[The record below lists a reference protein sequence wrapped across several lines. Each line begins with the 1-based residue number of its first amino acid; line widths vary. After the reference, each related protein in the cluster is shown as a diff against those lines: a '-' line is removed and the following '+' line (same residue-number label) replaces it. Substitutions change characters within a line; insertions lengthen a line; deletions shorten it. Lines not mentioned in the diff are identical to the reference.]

1 MEGAWLNKHLVK
13 KLDGFYCK
21 CLRRILGISHSYI
34 SRISNAF
41 ILKQFN
47 SKPLSQILLY
57 RQLILFGRVARM
69 SDSST
74 MRQLVFAEQSVGR
87 LSGELKSVIVR
98 WIILTLKQLLLLF
111 SYPSDAK
118 LTEGGVPTALISSG
132 NCVSIGLKMLPSISR
147 IVFVFP
153 CLLAGGVFYPLVS
166 KPWSGKR
173 FSNWRG
179 MIYRK
184 PRTILLSLQSRI

>member
-1 MEGAWLNKHLVK
+1 MKTTCGV
-13 KLDGFYCK
+13 
-21 CLRRILGISHSYI
+21 S
-34 SRISNAF
+34 
-41 ILKQFN
+41 
-47 SKPLSQILLY
+47 
-57 RQLILFGRVARM
+57 ILFHLGLMVFWEVPLYSRM
-69 SDSST
+69 SRLSRLCEELEDLCRDRPEK
-74 MRQLVFAEQSVGR
+74 MER

>member
-1 MEGAWLNKHLVK
+1 MKTTCGV
-13 KLDGFYCK
+13 
-21 CLRRILGISHSYI
+21 
-34 SRISNAF
+34 
-41 ILKQFN
+41 
-47 SKPLSQILLY
+47 
-57 RQLILFGRVARM
+57 LILFHLGLMVFWEVPLYSRM
-69 SDSST
+69 SRLSRLCEELEDLCRDRPEK
-74 MRQLVFAEQSVGR
+74 MER
-87 LSGELKSVIVR
+87 LSGEQKSVIVR

-118 LTEGGVPTALISSG
+118 LTGDGVPTALISSG